1 MNFLIVDDHPLIV
14 DSYVALLST
23 IEANKNADFHLA
35 YNCEQAY
42 NTIIRLKASETQLDV
57 AFIDVSLPKYEKMNL
72 RSGDEIGSLVQR
84 YFPDCSIIIISMHN
98 EPVWVNRIIKTLNP
112 QGFISKNDINYKSFL
127 PIMESITKKDAYY
140 SKTIKEAQKEFVIK
154 NINWDEHDSKI
165 LQLIAEGIKTKN
177 LPRYIPLSLSTIEK
191 RKANLKKQLVFQ
203 GGSDADL
210 IERVKKMGLFSNI
223 K

>member
-1 MNFLIVDDHPLIV
+1 MLFR
-14 DSYVALLST
+14 S
-23 IEANKNADFHLA
+23 HLA

-140 SKTIKEAQKEFVIK
+140 SKTIMEAQKEFVIK

>member
-1 MNFLIVDDHPLIV
+1 
-14 DSYVALLST
+14 
-23 IEANKNADFHLA
+23 
-35 YNCEQAY
+35 
-42 NTIIRLKASETQLDV
+42 
-57 AFIDVSLPKYEKMNL
+57 
-72 RSGDEIGSLVQR
+72 
-84 YFPDCSIIIISMHN
+84 MHN

-140 SKTIKEAQKEFVIK
+140 SKTIMEAQKEFVIK